1 MSNFYKNN
9 DDFLRDKLSGHEFE
23 SVPGAWDDM
32 SNLLNQQKLIQSSG
46 NSLWWSIPI
55 LSAVILTGVIG
66 TGIYFKSNADLS
78 NQLAQQPIVINDLKT
93 SNQAKQTVETTA
105 DIAATNATKQTRF
118 SDIIPTN
125 NTSKTTTAPPVQDLL
140 DEPVTTHSRTIEPTT
155 SANKKL
161 AATSN
166 SNTIATQVN
175 QQVRNAKTA
184 SNQTDNSSSDEQI
197 NQTLNSVNT
206 NHIPERNVQLD
217 AADKSAFRAYIN
229 QESNNFLKTS
239 TSKTQTDKSIEKQ
252 VITTEP
258 DVLLTNKA
266 DNTQSLSTS
275 RQASQT
281 NLPITTEAEEPPSK
295 KIKTIIINQF
305 SRSTFLKQQKLKK
318 IENPT
323 EPVSFGV
330 NTDLSNRRICPVKFS
345 IFGGISGQYVS
356 SINEFNIAPTV
367 GLAGSYKIAARH
379 GIRLGVQYKSIGR
392 NNRQADLE
400 TTELRY
406 DAGLIASK
414 SYMLQHLDLLEM
426 PLSYQFYFSKFI
438 NLNAGLKAA
447 WVVNHKSSNA
457 AFDELKA
464 TELGIANF
472 NLGLLLGIEYN
483 INRHFTI
490 AIQYNQGLLNLSSQ
504 GQLNEQQM
512 MEAEEN
518 MGINSVEKQ
527 TALTNQGEVLS
538 PVFDTGYQQQ
548 LVRVPY
554 RLYNSDIMLLL
565 TYTF

>member
-1 MSNFYKNN
+1 MSNLYKNN

-46 NSLWWSIPI
+46 KSLWWSIPI

-66 TGIYFKSNADLS
+66 TGIYFKSNIYSS
-78 NQLAQQPIVINDLKT
+78 NQLAQQPTVINDLKT
-93 SNQAKQTVETTA
+93 SKQAKQSVEKTA
-105 DIAATNATKQTRF
+105 DIAATNVAKQARF
-118 SDIIPTN
+118 SELNPTN
-125 NTSKTTTAPPVQDLL
+125 NTNKSTTILPGQDLVDQPL
-140 DEPVTTHSRTIEPTT
+140 TTNSRTIEATT

-166 SNTIATQVN
+166 SPTIVPQVN
-175 QQVRNAKTA
+175 QQLRNATTT
-184 SNQTDNSSSDEQI
+184 SNQTDNSSSGEQI

-239 TSKTQTDKSIEKQ
+239 NSKTSSDKPIEKK
-252 VITTEP
+252 VITTST
-258 DVLLTNKA
+258 DVLLKNKA
-266 DNTQSLSTS
+266 DNRQSLSTFE
-275 RQASQT
+275 QVFPT
-281 NLPITTEAEEPPSK
+281 NLPANTEAEEPPSK
-295 KIKTIIINQF
+295 KVKTVIINQF

-330 NTDLSNRRICPVKFS
+330 NTDLSNRRICPIKFS

-356 SINEFNIAPTV
+356 SINEFNFAPTV

-379 GIRLGVQYKSIGR
+379 GIRLGIQYKSISR

-426 PLSYQFYFSKFI
+426 PLSYQFYFNKFI
-438 NLNAGLKAA
+438 NLNTGIKAA
-447 WVVNHKSSNA
+447 WVVNHKSSNV

-472 NLGLLLGIEYN
+472 NLGLLLGIEFN

-512 MEAEEN
+512 METEEN

-527 TALTNQGEVLS
+527 TALTNQGEALT

-554 RLYNSDIMLLL
+554 RLYNSDIMFLL